1 MKKTASLLL
10 CLAVLGLGCVSCK
23 KDDPSESVKK
33 KAETTVSGDPSSDA
47 KPSSVSDT
55 TDATTTETTADTD
68 EDLPS
73 GQIRINE
80 ENFPD
85 SGFRTYVRDCC
96 DKSGDGILD
105 EDEIRNVEE
114 MTLNYNDNSGEMASI
129 KGIEYF
135 TSLKSLDYFGP
146 GPRKDALLDLDLSH
160 NTELTKLDIS
170 GGGFTE
176 LDLSHNPN
184 LVEAWITLSPI
195 SELDV
200 SGCPNLETLSCRD
213 TNIRSLDLSHNPKLV
228 MLDCTFGEY
237 APDILTPSLEA
248 LDLSTCPNLQYLL
261 VGRCPLEALD
271 LSACPELLRVD
282 ADNCPI
288 GNLDL
293 SRNTKLQY
301 LDCSG
306 CGLSSLDVSMCPD
319 MVEMRCSDNQLTELD
334 LSENSKLEKIYCSGN
349 QLTKLDVTNN
359 QAILWIECANNLLT
373 EILVPAESGSEYG
386 YGFDCSSNQLESLDI
401 SGKRI
406 CELRCNGNP
415 LTSLSLGENENLRRL
430 DVRVTSLTSV
440 DVRKCPGLVEA
451 MRDGSPREVTVND
464 ETFYSA
470 VTDWCA
476 IYYYEGTEIVWQ

>member
-1 MKKTASLLL
+1 MKKIVSLLL
-10 CLAVLGLGCVSCK
+10 CLAVLGLGSVSCK
-23 KDDPSESVKK
+23 KDDPSESVKS
-33 KAETTVSGDPSSDA
+33 TVNGDPDA
-47 KPSSVSDT
+47 KTSSVSDT
-55 TDATTTETTADTD
+55 TEATTTETTADTD

-73 GQIRINE
+73 GQVRINE

-85 SGFRTYVRDCC
+85 SGFREYVSEFC
-96 DKSGDGILD
+96 DKNGDGILD

-114 MTLNYNDNSGEMASI
+114 MTLNYNDHSGEMASI

-146 GPRKDALLDLDLSH
+146 GPRKEALLDLDLSH

-170 GGGFTE
+170 GGGFAK
-176 LDLSHNPN
+176 LDLSHNVN

-213 TNIRSLDLSHNPKLV
+213 TGMRSLDLSHNPKLV

-237 APDILTPSLEA
+237 APDSLTPSLQA
-248 LDLSTCPNLQYLL
+248 LDLSVCPNLQYLF
-261 VGRCPLEALD
+261 VAGCPLEALD

-334 LSENSKLEKIYCSGN
+334 LSGNSKLEKIYCSGN
-349 QLTKLDVTNN
+349 QMTKLDVTDNH
-359 QAILWIECANNLLT
+359 AIVVIECANNLLT
-373 EILVPAESGSEYG
+373 EILFPTESASEFG
-386 YGFDCSSNQLESLDI
+386 YDIDFSYNQLQSLDI
-401 SGKRI
+401 SGEKI
-406 CELRCNGNP
+406 YALSCKGNP
-415 LTSLSLGENENLRRL
+415 ITSLSLGENELLIRL
-430 DVRVTSLTSV
+430 DVRDTALTSV
-440 DVRKCPGLVEA
+440 DVRKCPIMVEA
-451 MRDGSPREVTVND
+451 MRDGSPKEVTFND

-470 VTDWCA
+470 VSDRGA
-476 IYYYEGTEIVWQ
+476 LYYYEGTEIVWQ